1 MPRNFRSLAHALIRR
16 IGLLALG
23 CALLFS
29 ALQGIWLYRSVQQQL
44 LASIQYLASSNI
56 PLLSVALWD
65 IEPEAVRRQLGAIAS
80 RPGVAFVRVNV
91 VTGQMFEAG
100 DSTSLYNNPVQRFT
114 IPAPGGQ
121 GEPLGELLVVQ
132 REAYIYQQVASSLAG
147 MLLGYLLL
155 SVLICAMVAYVLRR
169 DLERPMRE
177 IAAFAGRLTP
187 QSMTDPLQLQRGPR
201 AAHDEI
207 DLVAGGFVTL
217 QNALTEHI
225 DSLDQQVEE
234 RTQQLENALAEIRA
248 LLTHDTL
255 TGCYNRAFLAERLP
269 QEMARAQRSGLP
281 LSLVFCDID
290 HFKQINDEHGHLIGD
305 EVLCAAA
312 GRVLSQLRS
321 DIDWVVRFGGEE
333 FVIVLPDTGLAAA
346 SQVAERL
353 RDAIAT
359 SLPLKDGRMLQITAS
374 LGVAVWQPEED
385 MDKWLKRADA
395 LLYRAKLAG
404 RNRVE
409 C

>member
-29 ALQGIWLYRSVQQQL
+29 ALQGIWQYRSVQQQL
-44 LASIQYLASSNI
+44 QDSIQQLASSNI

-65 IEPEAVRRQLGAIAS
+65 IEPEAARRQLHAIAS

-100 DSTSLYNNPVQRFT
+100 DSTSLYNNPVQRFV
-114 IPAPGGQ
+114 IPVPGEQ
-121 GEPLGELLVVQ
+121 GRPLGELLVVQ

-155 SVLICAMVAYVLRR
+155 TVLICGMVAYVLRR

-177 IAAFAGRLTP
+177 IAAFAGQLTP
-187 QSMTDPLQLQRGPR
+187 QSLTDPLRLQRGWR
-201 AAHDEI
+201 EAHDEI

-234 RTQQLENALAEIRA
+234 RTQQLENALGEIRA
-248 LLTHDTL
+248 LLTHDAL

-269 QEMARAQRSGLP
+269 QEMTRAQRSGQP
-281 LSLVFCDID
+281 LTLVFCDID
-290 HFKQINDEHGHLIGD
+290 HFKRINDEYGHLIGD

-312 GRVLSQLRS
+312 GRLRSQLRT
-321 DIDWVVRFGGEE
+321 DVDWVVRFGGEE
-333 FVIVLPDTGLAAA
+333 FVIVLPDIGPPDAQL
-346 SQVAERL
+346 VAERL
-353 RDAIAT
+353 REAIAT
-359 SLPLKDGRMLQITAS
+359 SLPLQDGRLLQITAS
-374 LGVAVWQPEED
+374 LGVAVWQPGEGMEP
-385 MDKWLKRADA
+385 WLKRADA

-409 C
+409 A

>member
-121 GEPLGELLVVQ
+121 GGPLGELLVVQ
-132 REAYIYQQVASSLAG
+132 REAYIYQQVATSLAG

-155 SVLICAMVAYVLRR
+155 SVLICAMVAYV
-169 DLERPMRE
+169 
-177 IAAFAGRLTP
+177 
-187 QSMTDPLQLQRGPR
+187 
-201 AAHDEI
+201 
-207 DLVAGGFVTL
+207 
-217 QNALTEHI
+217 
-225 DSLDQQVEE
+225 
-234 RTQQLENALAEIRA
+234 
-248 LLTHDTL
+248 
-255 TGCYNRAFLAERLP
+255 
-269 QEMARAQRSGLP
+269 
-281 LSLVFCDID
+281 
-290 HFKQINDEHGHLIGD
+290 
-305 EVLCAAA
+305 
-312 GRVLSQLRS
+312 
-321 DIDWVVRFGGEE
+321 
-333 FVIVLPDTGLAAA
+333 AA
-346 SQVAERL
+346 S
-353 RDAIAT
+353 
-359 SLPLKDGRMLQITAS
+359 
-374 LGVAVWQPEED
+374 
-385 MDKWLKRADA
+385 
-395 LLYRAKLAG
+395 
-404 RNRVE
+404 
-409 C
+409 

>member
-29 ALQGIWLYRSVQQQL
+29 ALQGIWQYRSVQQQL
-44 LASIQYLASSNI
+44 QDSIQQLASSNI

-65 IEPEAVRRQLGAIAS
+65 IEPEAARRQLHAIAN

-100 DSTSLYNNPVQRFT
+100 DSSSLYNNPVQRFV
-114 IPAPGGQ
+114 IPTPGEQ
-121 GEPLGELLVVQ
+121 GRPLGELLVVQ
-132 REAYIYQQVASSLAG
+132 REAYIYQQVASSLAS

-155 SVLICAMVAYVLRR
+155 TVLICAMVAYVLRR

-177 IAAFAGRLTP
+177 IAAFAGQLTP
-187 QSMTDPLQLQRGPR
+187 QSLTDPLRLQRGWREAP
-201 AAHDEI
+201 DEI

-225 DSLDQQVEE
+225 ESLDQQVEE
-234 RTQQLENALAEIRA
+234 RTQQLENALGEIRA
-248 LLTHDTL
+248 LLTHDAL
-255 TGCYNRAFLAERLP
+255 TGCYNRAFLTERLP
-269 QEMARAQRSGLP
+269 QEMTRAQRSSQP
-281 LSLVFCDID
+281 LTLVFCDID
-290 HFKQINDEHGHLIGD
+290 HFKCINDEYGHLIGD

-312 GRVLSQLRS
+312 GRLRSQLRT
-321 DIDWVVRFGGEE
+321 DVDWVVRFGGEE
-333 FVIVLPDTGLAAA
+333 FVIVLPDIGSPDAQL
-346 SQVAERL
+346 VAERL
-353 RDAIAT
+353 REAIAT
-359 SLPLKDGRMLQITAS
+359 SLPLQDGRLLQITAS
-374 LGVAVWQPEED
+374 LGVAVWQPGEGMEQ
-385 MDKWLKRADA
+385 WLKRADA

-409 C
+409 A